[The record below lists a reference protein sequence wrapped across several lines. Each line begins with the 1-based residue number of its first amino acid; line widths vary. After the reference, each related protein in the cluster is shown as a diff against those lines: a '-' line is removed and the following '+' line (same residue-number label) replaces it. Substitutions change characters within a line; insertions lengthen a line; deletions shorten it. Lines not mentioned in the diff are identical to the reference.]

1 MTDKIELA
9 RKVFHNMSPY
19 EAVDYT
25 CTAIASLEEHD
36 DLPLCY
42 NSSRQ
47 VVKNFII
54 ETLIVNEI
62 TNGFRD
68 EETGELIYGEVKY
81 GVIG

>member
-1 MTDKIELA
+1 MTKELELA

-42 NSSRQ
+42 SSSRQ
-47 VVKNFII
+47 AVKNFII

-62 TNGFRD
+62 LNGFRD
-68 EETGELIYGEVKY
+68 KETGELIYGEVKY

>member
-1 MTDKIELA
+1 MKNKIELA
-9 RKVFHNMSPY
+9 RKVFSKMSPY
-19 EAVDYT
+19 EVVDYT
-25 CTAIASLEEHD
+25 CTAICSLQEHD

-47 VVKNFII
+47 AVKNFII

-68 EETGELIYGEVKY
+68 EETGELVFGEVKY